1 MPGAFAIL
9 YVIVAFTVFIPVTV
23 KNEKSY
29 PDELKL
35 DCPNSLE
42 AGLILQFSMNT

>member
-1 MPGAFAIL
+1 MPGFVIL

-29 PDELKL
+29 SDELKL
-35 DCPNSLE
+35 DCPNCQK
-42 AGLILQFSMNT
+42 AGLILQFSTNT